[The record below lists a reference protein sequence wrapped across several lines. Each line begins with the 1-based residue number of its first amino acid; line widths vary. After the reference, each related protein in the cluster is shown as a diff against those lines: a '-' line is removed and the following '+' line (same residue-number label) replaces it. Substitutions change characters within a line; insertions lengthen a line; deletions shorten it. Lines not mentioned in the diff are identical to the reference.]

1 MANERIISGG
11 IITPKVVFGTQ
22 SASGTLNFDSSTNS
36 IIVNANL
43 KIIGDL
49 NQVTTTNSQ
58 LHDNLILL
66 NAGQTGNGISAGTS
80 GIEIDRGT
88 GSRIKFVLVE
98 NGDLNS
104 YWISTNF
111 EGNGIAIRSAVAPSN
126 SQDLTN
132 KNYVDSVVSNAAL
145 TLLGSLSID
154 SLNDVTITGQPSNG
168 QILQYSN
175 GQWRNVSLSGSVTSV
190 AVNSP
195 NSSISVSGSPITTSG
210 TISIDLPN
218 QSVTS
223 GTYYNSV
230 ISVNNKGI
238 ITGISDNN
246 MFQTVRLNSS
256 NGGSSNGVTSVPI
269 VWNDYLLFTAG
280 QGMDVSSYDPGPGPG
295 AGITFALQNSGVSA
309 GVYSNPTITVDS
321 TGRITSASTG
331 SGGGIS
337 IAVPSGT
344 NISNKNSISFNSSN
358 STLAINGTSA
368 TNISF
373 GLPALHG
380 GGNFRGR
387 SSYFQFD
394 QYGRLTAVSGD
405 PVTTANFGSVST
417 DSGTYGAPGDS
428 ANFSIVGKPGSG
440 ITTEISGSQVLI
452 GRSGS
457 AYDIPRYQ
465 VWTAI
470 GYTTNSASFIK
481 QYSSGFGGMVSFG
494 DIYFASSNDVAY
506 QSKLYEMKLNVST
519 ATTIYGFVAWS
530 DDWPSFFLNGSLI
543 AGSTGS
549 AGGQKNLTVTWNLV
563 AGLNTV
569 QVICVNSGGHTMD
582 MNYLCNFFDG
592 NSAVTYAGP

>member
-66 NAGQTGNGISAGTS
+66 NAGQTGNGISSGTS

-132 KNYVDSVVSNAAL
+132 KNYVDSVVSNAAS

-195 NSSISVSGSPITTSG
+195 NSSISVSGSPITSSG

-218 QSVTS
+218 QSVTA

-238 ITGISDNN
+238 ITSISDNN

-295 AGITFALQNSGVSA
+295 AGIKFALQNSGVSA

-331 SGGGIS
+331 SGGIS

-373 GLPALHG
+373 ALPALHG

-387 SSYFQFD
+387 ASYFQFD

-405 PVTTANFGSVST
+405 PSPTTNFGSVST
-417 DSGTYGAPGDS
+417 NSGTYNAPGDS
-428 ANFSIVGKPGSG
+428 ANFGIVGGTG
-440 ITTEISGSQVLI
+440 ITTHISGSNVVIDGGAFSTEPQW
-452 GRSGS
+452 SG
-457 AYDIPRYQ
+457 
-465 VWTAI
+465 TA
-470 GYTTNSASFIK
+470 G
-481 QYSSGFGGMVSFG
+481 
-494 DIYFASSNDVAY
+494 
-506 QSKLYEMKLNVST
+506 
-519 ATTIYGFVAWS
+519 
-530 DDWPSFFLNGSLI
+530 
-543 AGSTGS
+543 TGS
-549 AGGQKNLTVTWNLV
+549 NYAIFAGGLLV
-563 AGLNTV
+563 QWGRRRQSYSTETYVYTPFPVAFADLSYVYVATSSIG
-569 QVICVNSGGHTMD
+569 SSSYGGYKYNDLIPQGIDDSLLPRNVGYIYTMLQASQSD
-582 MNYLCNFFDG
+582 NENCNGFDWIAFG
-592 NSAVTYAGP
+592 RAP